1 MFKLL
6 TATEWSNE
14 IYRSRMIFT
23 DLFDGF
29 IIFVAIIIIM
39 LILAFNIQK
48 YRKTPTAKRRGAV
61 KGLTIALTIISAFF
75 LFIKIDILAFLFNPF
90 AYLTTTHFGIGNIS
104 DPNAKQFYLIVY
116 AVYLAVLIISII
128 ICVAGYRT
136 LCNKKFTQEAFR
148 QNNIIAPQNPNFKA
162 CAICGVTV
170 SNHSNQCPR
179 CQSTDFISSADQQTS
194 TETANTCPSCNT
206 VNPEGAVF
214 CHRCGNKLNNLQ

>member
-14 IYRSRMIFT
+14 IYRNRMLCT

-29 IIFVAIIIIM
+29 FIFVAIIIIM
-39 LILAFNIQK
+39 LILAFDIPK
-48 YRKTPTAKRRGAV
+48 FKKTPTARKRGTV
-61 KGLTIALTIISAFF
+61 KGLTIALTTISAFF

-90 AYLTTTHFGIGNIS
+90 TYLTTSHFGVGNIS
-104 DPNAKQFYLIVY
+104 DPKAKQFYLIVY
-116 AVYLAVLIISII
+116 AVYLAVLIIATAICII
-128 ICVAGYRT
+128 GYRA
-136 LCNKKFTQEAFR
+136 LCNKKLTQEAFR
-148 QNNIIAPQNPNFKA
+148 QNNIVAPQNPNFKA

-179 CQSTDFISSADQQTS
+179 CQSTEFISSADQQIS
-194 TETANTCPSCNT
+194 TETANTCSSCNT

-214 CHRCGNKLNNLQ
+214 CHHCGKKLSSDN